1 MKRAIN
7 IIFSGNYLFKIVFLL
22 LIPIAGFGQSITIQF
37 MTNDKVMVTADL
49 YAPNDVKA
57 PFILLFHQATYSRGE
72 FLEIAPKLNA
82 LGFNCMAVD
91 LRSGENINGLVNQ
104 TWKFADSLGM
114 QTRYIDAY
122 TDMRAALSYVKRK
135 YPGAKIILFGS
146 SYSASLS
153 IKLASDFPEGISGV
167 VAFSPGE
174 YFSKFGWSR
183 DIIQTSA
190 ARVKC
195 PVFITSSSD
204 EKETWQKIYD
214 AIPVQTKVAFVPQ
227 SAGKHGAKTLWNAF
241 PESAEYWQ
249 ALKSFL
255 TRFLK

>member
-1 MKRAIN
+1 MKRVISTVLN
-7 IIFSGNYLFKIVFLL
+7 EKYFLL
-22 LIPIAGFGQSITIQF
+22 ILFLLTSSKSFNQSTTVQF
-37 MTNDKVMVTADL
+37 MTNDKVMVTADI
-49 YAPNDVKA
+49 YAPRDAKA

-82 LGFNCMAVD
+82 MGFNCMAVD
-91 LRSGENINGLVNQ
+91 LRSGEGVNGLVNE

-135 YPGAKIILFGS
+135 YPGTKIILFGS

-153 IKLASDFPEGISGV
+153 IKLASDFPEGVTGI

-190 ARVKC
+190 AKIKC
-195 PVFITSSSD
+195 PVYITSSSD
-204 EKETWQKIYD
+204 EKESWQKIYD
-214 AIPVQTKVAFVPQ
+214 AIPVSGKVFFVPQ
-227 SAGKHGAKTLWNAF
+227 SGGKHGAKTLWSAF
-241 PESAEYWQ
+241 PESSEYWQ
-249 ALKSFL
+249 SLKSFL
-255 TRFLK
+255 SRFLK